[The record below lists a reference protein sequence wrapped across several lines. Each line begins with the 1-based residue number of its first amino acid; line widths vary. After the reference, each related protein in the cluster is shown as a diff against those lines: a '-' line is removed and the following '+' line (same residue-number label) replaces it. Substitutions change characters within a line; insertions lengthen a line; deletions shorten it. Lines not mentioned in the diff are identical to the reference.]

1 MTTHI
6 SRDHSPWRFCLL
18 IFILSIP
25 FWLMGAVTGRLL
37 PEEISMNLPASAL
50 MFVCPLLAAVI
61 LVYREDRTEGVKRLL
76 KRAFDFRRVKG
87 RIWYI
92 PLLGLMPGVMFLEY
106 GLMKLTGVSIP
117 DFQLPVETALI
128 LFAAFFISA
137 LGEELGWSGYV
148 IDPLQARWGAL
159 NASLIVGTVWGVW
172 HIVPYFQSHHAP
184 VWVVE
189 QFGKTVVERVLIVWL
204 YNNTGKS
211 VFAAVTFHAIDN
223 VCLMAWLPVYGSFY
237 DPGLAFVIMAGMATM
252 VSYLWG
258 PKTLARYRAA
268 TPARTAP

>member
-1 MTTHI
+1 MTTHM
-6 SRDHSPWRFCLL
+6 SRGQSPWHFVLL

-37 PEEISMNLPASAL
+37 PEEVPMNLPASAL

-61 LVYREDRTEGVKRLL
+61 LVYKEDRVTGVKRLL
-76 KRAFDFRRVKG
+76 KRAFDFGRIKG

-92 PLLGLMPGVMFLEY
+92 PMLGLMPGVMFLEY
-106 GLMKLTGVSIP
+106 GWLKLTRVSIP
-117 DFQLPVETALI
+117 DFQLPAETALV

-159 NASLIVGTVWGVW
+159 KASLIVGTVWGVW
-172 HIVPYFQSHHAP
+172 HIVPFFQSHHTLC
-184 VWVVE
+184 WVAG

-223 VCLMAWLPVYGSFY
+223 FCLMAWLPVYGSFY
-237 DPGLAFVIMAGMATM
+237 DPSVAFVIMAVIATI
-252 VSYLWG
+252 VSCWWG
-258 PKTLARYRAA
+258 PQTLARYRAA
-268 TPARTAP
+268 TPAKTAH